1 MNLHAFLDPA
11 LFAAAF
17 GAVDAKK
24 DTLNPSMIERCRGR
38 TPNRAITAPEHDLLR
53 RDHTPEDLRIAQ
65 FEQSR
70 LTRNGVVAPFPT
82 QDTKG
87 ATR

>member
-1 MNLHAFLDPA
+1 MNLHALLDPA

-24 DTLNPSMIERCRGR
+24 DTLDPSMIERCRGR

-53 RDHTPEDLRIAQ
+53 RDHTDEELRQAQ

>member
-1 MNLHAFLDPA
+1 MNLHALLDPA

-24 DTLNPSMIERCRGR
+24 DALHPSMIERCLRWKR
-38 TPNRAITAPEHDLLR
+38 TPNRATTAPEHDLLR
-53 RDHTPEDLRIAQ
+53 RDHTPEDLRQAQ

-82 QDTKG
+82 GVEQ
-87 ATR
+87 

>member
-1 MNLHAFLDPA
+1 MSLHALLDPA

-17 GAVDAKK
+17 GAVDEKS
-24 DTLNPSMIERCRGR
+24 DGLDPSMIERCRGR
-38 TPNRAITAPEHDLLR
+38 TPNRVITAPVHDLLR
-53 RDHTPEDLRIAQ
+53 RDHTDESLRQAQ

-82 QDTKG
+82 G
-87 ATR
+87 AEQ